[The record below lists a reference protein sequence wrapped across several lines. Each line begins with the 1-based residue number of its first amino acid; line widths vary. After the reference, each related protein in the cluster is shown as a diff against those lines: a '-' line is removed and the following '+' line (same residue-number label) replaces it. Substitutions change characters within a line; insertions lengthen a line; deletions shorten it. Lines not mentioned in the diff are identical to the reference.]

1 MGTELRGFQIK
12 ELGIFLLIFIHEI
25 SPLSTENILIS
36 SQMLQHDSRLRI
48 SRTVVAKKIKIKA
61 NKMVRKNTI
70 KFESD

>member
-12 ELGIFLLIFIHEI
+12 ELGIVLLIFIHEI

-36 SQMLQHDSRLRI
+36 LCCNMIRGLE
-48 SRTVVAKKIKIKA
+48 SRTVVAKKIKIKV
-61 NKMVRKNTI
+61 NKIVCKNTI